1 MAQQELKLGSSL
13 LFPSAG
19 GASGLGQAMH
29 AGVFKNQYDSLSQRE
44 NKLQWEKNAGDLPL
58 SWNS

>member
-1 MAQQELKLGSSL
+1 MAQQELKLVSSL

-44 NKLQWEKNAGDLPL
+44 NKLQWEKNA
-58 SWNS
+58 